1 MMKRIDELF
10 SSRAFL
16 KLVSLVLAFL
26 LWFYVTGGSDTDIV
40 RSYRLPLQ
48 LRNVPSELA
57 IQRVPRDIEVQVA
70 ANRFL
75 ASNIIPEKDIV
86 CYVDLQGLGPGRHTV
101 PVKVSL
107 SAGLKLISLNPSIV
121 ELRLDRT
128 VEKSISV
135 MPELPQVMDGYVIR
149 SITISPS
156 EVIVRGSES
165 DIENITK
172 AVITPT
178 LADLLSKEKR
188 SFDVILEPRGYDW
201 SSVTVIPSKVDLE
214 AEVDIIKTKKE
225 VPVIVPIE
233 GEPHPDYLVTS
244 IVTAP
249 GAVLLEGP
257 KLTLDEI
264 KAITTKPLDIK
275 GITNNIEVQLPIS
288 VPKNVTLLGET
299 NVTVRVSLKQKI
311 ATMRYENLMIEV
323 RGRSIYKEWEI
334 SPDKVN
340 VIITGP
346 PSLIASVEGKEPAVT
361 AYVDIT
367 NIVSRRL
374 SIPVNVEIKVKGIEV
389 TSIDPER
396 VTFTVV
402 E

>member
-1 MMKRIDELF
+1 MMKRFDELF

-16 KLVSLVLAFL
+16 KVVSLVLAFL

-40 RSYRLPLQ
+40 RSYRLALQ
-48 LRNVPSELA
+48 LRNVPSGVV

-86 CYVDLQGLGPGRHTV
+86 CYVDLQGFEPGRHTL

-107 SAGLKLISLNPSIV
+107 SAGLKLISLNPSMV

-135 MPELPQVMDGYVIR
+135 VPELPQIMDGYVVR
-149 SITISPS
+149 SIALFPS

-165 DIENITK
+165 DIEKITK
-172 AVITPT
+172 AVVTPT

-188 SFDVILEPRGYDW
+188 SFDVILEPRGHDW
-201 SSVTVIPSKVDLE
+201 SSVTVLPDKVNLE
-214 AEVDIIKTKKE
+214 AEVDIVKIKKE
-225 VPVIVPIE
+225 IPVIVPIE

-244 IVTAP
+244 IVTTP
-249 GAVLLEGP
+249 GTVILEGP

-311 ATMRYENLMIEV
+311 ATMKYENLRIEV
-323 RGRSIYKEWEI
+323 RGRGIYKEWEI
-334 SPDKVN
+334 SPSQAN
-340 VIITGP
+340 VVITGP
-346 PSLIASVEGKEPAVT
+346 PSLIASLEGKDPAV
-361 AYVDIT
+361 AVYVDIT